1 MTDVTALPDVTD
13 AVGKRTD
20 AVGDRTDAVGEG
32 PDSVGRPVRARNP
45 RGQGERLRDEL
56 LEAALRLLADAAH
69 PDDVSIRAIAR
80 EAGVSPTAAY
90 RHFDDRDE
98 LVMEAVGCCFQDF
111 AELLGERIAEV
122 DDPFERLQE
131 AGRAYVEFAEEQGG
145 RYRVLFSNPVM
156 FEGAAETKHLAGDQA
171 FDTLVRIVQD
181 CIDAGA
187 PTRTDD
193 ARFISYQVWTWVHGI
208 VDLRITHHGMDFPDS
223 EPMLQDLRVALGL
236 VPPTD

>member
-1 MTDVTALPDVTD
+1 MTDVTAHPDVTD
-13 AVGKRTD
+13 AP
-20 AVGDRTDAVGEG
+20 AEG
-32 PDSVGRPVRARNP
+32 SEAGRPARPRNP
-45 RGQGERLRDEL
+45 RGQGDRLRDEL

-122 DDPFERLQE
+122 DDPFQRLQE
-131 AGRAYVEFAEEQGG
+131 AGRAYFEFAEEQGG

-156 FEGAAETKHLAGDQA
+156 FESPVALGGAETKHMAGDQA
-171 FDTLVRIVQD
+171 FDTLVQIVQD

-193 ARFISYQVWTWVHGI
+193 ARFLSYQVWTWAHGI

-223 EPMLQDLRVALGL
+223 ELMLQDLRVALGL
-236 VPPTD
+236 VPPTA